1 MPDLRGARIGLLE
14 ARLSGEMA
22 DLVRRFG
29 GEPICAPA
37 VREAPLAAGPDV
49 AAFIDALRAGRL
61 PFVLFLTGVG
71 AATLIREAEALGR
84 APELLADLRAITT
97 ICRGP
102 KPAGVL
108 ARHDVPIG
116 VRVPSPH
123 TTTDVIETLDTLD
136 LRGRG
141 VGLLHYGERNEPLTD
156 ALRARGAIVQEL
168 CLYEWRLP
176 LDVQPLRA
184 LVQAIAA
191 ESIDAVA
198 FTSQI
203 QLRHLLQIAE
213 EDGLR
218 DVVVAALNGPVIVA
232 AIGPTCAAALIDADI
247 TPRVVPDPPKLVPMM
262 TDLAAYLSGAT
273 RAAGDA
279 ASDVQ

>member
-22 DLVRRFG
+22 ELVRRYG
-29 GEPICAPA
+29 GEPVSAPA
-37 VREAPLAAGPDV
+37 VREEPIAAGPEV
-49 AAFIDALRAGRL
+49 AAFIDALSAQSL
-61 PFVLFLTGVG
+61 PFVLALTGVG
-71 AATLIREAEALGR
+71 VTALIREAEALGR
-84 APELLADLRAITT
+84 EQELLTCLRHTIT

-108 ARHDVPIG
+108 TRYDVPIG

-123 TTTDVIETLDTLD
+123 TTTDVIGAIDALD
-136 LRGRG
+136 LAGRG
-141 VGLLHYGERNEPLTD
+141 VGLLNYGERNEPLTE
-156 ALRARGAIVQEL
+156 ALRERGAIVHEL
-168 CLYEWRLP
+168 CLYEWQLP

-184 LVQAIAA
+184 LVQGIVSG
-191 ESIDAVA
+191 SIDAVA

-218 DVVVAALNGPVIVA
+218 DALVTALNGPVAVA
-232 AIGPTCAAALIDADI
+232 AIGPTCAAALIAADI
-247 TPRVVPDPPKLVPMM
+247 TPRVVPDPPKLIPM
-262 TDLAAYLSGAT
+262 LSGLA
-273 RAAGDA
+273 DWL
-279 ASDVQ
+279 ASSSGGTARQSS